1 MISYLLNRLRFKV
14 TPPIEF
20 EYEFYSVRL
29 SPDMPDFKAVM
40 VVDKFARCS
49 SPGPI
54 LKLEGAKI
62 QSWNLTKSKNNSA
75 ILNFVIAGRIFNV
88 SEKDQ
93 LKVFNYFIN
102 TFPHLAKTSTKD

>member
-1 MISYLLNRLRFKV
+1 MISYLLARLRFKV

-49 SPGPI
+49 SPGPV
-54 LKLEGAKI
+54 LKLEGEKI
-62 QSWNLTKSKNNSA
+62 QSWNLTKSKDSSP
-75 ILNFVIAGRIFNV
+75 ILNFVVAGRTFDV
-88 SEKDQ
+88 SEKDMVE
-93 LKVFNYFIN
+93 VFNYFMN
-102 TFPHLAKTSTKD
+102 TFPHLAQTRS